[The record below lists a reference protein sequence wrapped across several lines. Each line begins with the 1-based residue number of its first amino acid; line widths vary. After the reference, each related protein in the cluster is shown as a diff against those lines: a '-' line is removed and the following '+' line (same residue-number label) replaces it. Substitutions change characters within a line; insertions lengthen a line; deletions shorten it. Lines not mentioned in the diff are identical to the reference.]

1 MTVKKISEILG
12 GTVIGN
18 PDIVI
23 KSAGKIETADSGQVT
38 FISNPQYA
46 KYFLTTAAGAVI
58 VSEDFDI
65 SQNPNNITVIRV
77 RDPYLSFVKLLEE
90 FRPKKEEFFRISG
103 LSSVGKNTEIP
114 DKVLIDDFVKI
125 GNGCKIG
132 NNTLIHSNSTIG
144 SGVEIGSNC
153 IIYGNVT
160 VYDGCIL
167 GDNVIIHSNTVI
179 GSDGFGFAK
188 ESDGKYKKIPQNGI
202 VVLENDVEIGSCCT
216 IDRAT
221 IGETRLCRGVKL
233 DNQIQVAHN
242 VIIGEDTVIASQVG
256 ISGSVKIGKRCM
268 IGGQSG
274 FVGHITICDDV
285 IIGAS
290 VGVSKSVTVPGV
302 YLGYRGKP
310 MRESLKEDAIIR
322 DLPRLREKILDLENK
337 LNKKS

>member
-1 MTVKKISEILG
+1 MTIKTIAEILG

-18 PDIVI
+18 PGTVI
-23 KSAGKIETADSGQVT
+23 KNAGKIESAGPGQIT
-38 FISNPQYA
+38 FISNLQYA
-46 KYFLTTAAGAVI
+46 KYFHTTSAGAVI

-65 SQNPNNITVIRV
+65 THNPNNITVIRV

-90 FRPKKEEFFRISG
+90 FGPKKENVFLISG
-103 LSSVGKNTEIP
+103 LSSVGKDTDIP
-114 DKVLIDDFVKI
+114 ENVLIDDFVKI
-125 GNGCKIG
+125 GTGCKIG
-132 NNTLIHSNSTIG
+132 NNSLIHSNTTIG
-144 SGVEIGSNC
+144 NNVEIGKNC

-160 VYDGCIL
+160 VYDGCKL

-188 ESDGKYKKIPQNGI
+188 EADGKYKKIPQNGI
-202 VVLENDVEIGSCCT
+202 VVLESDVEIGSCCT

-285 IIGAS
+285 IIGAA
-290 VGVSKSVTVPGV
+290 VGVSKSITVPGV

-322 DLPRLREKILDLENK
+322 ELPRLREKILELENK
-337 LNKKS
+337 INKKS